1 LYSHN
6 PEAHNFSFQ
15 YNENVLFKRPHI
27 LKLHFMDKGG
37 ETLTDLFATF
47 YMQSRGIYPKG
58 QFQLQ

>member
-1 LYSHN
+1 
-6 PEAHNFSFQ
+6 
-15 YNENVLFKRPHI
+15 
-27 LKLHFMDKGG
+27 MDKGG